1 MEQDPALE
9 FVLLHIYYYIF
20 ISDFW
25 AKGRRVYRST
35 NQVWLYGYMCPFCW
49 CDAKKKKLNGSEKK
63 GDKHFLDRR
72 NICYSLEKLEI

>member
-1 MEQDPALE
+1 MITEQEPALE

-35 NQVWLYGYMCPFCW
+35 NQVWLYGYMCGVFES
-49 CDAKKKKLNGSEKK
+49 DEMHMK
-63 GDKHFLDRR
+63 FLSMTMKVTKDT
-72 NICYSLEKLEI
+72 K

>member
-1 MEQDPALE
+1 MNKAAGARLEELAWRCKELPIMITEQEPAVE

-35 NQVWLYGYMCPFCW
+35 NEVLSYGYMW
-49 CDAKKKKLNGSEKK
+49 
-63 GDKHFLDRR
+63 
-72 NICYSLEKLEI
+72 